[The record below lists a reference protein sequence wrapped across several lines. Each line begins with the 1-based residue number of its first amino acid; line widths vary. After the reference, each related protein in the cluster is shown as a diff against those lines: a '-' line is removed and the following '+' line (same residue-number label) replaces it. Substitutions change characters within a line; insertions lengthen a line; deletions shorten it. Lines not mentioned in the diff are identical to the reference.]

1 MKRIILRAVY
11 MLILPT
17 LYVIALIGLL
27 IRNNY
32 SLDGS
37 QIIVLTMFGGL
48 IIYAW
53 YIIYDMTKKR
63 KPKFLGTGIHVHN
76 QTFNDIIKG
85 DTFWDA
91 DFGMMIWNGK
101 SWESKK

>member
-32 SLDGS
+32 SLDGY
-37 QIIVLTMFGGL
+37 QITVLTMFGGL

-53 YIIYDMTKKR
+53 YLIYDMTKKR

-91 DFGMMIWNGK
+91 DFGMMISHLRVNDH
-101 SWESKK
+101 

>member
-1 MKRIILRAVY
+1 
-11 MLILPT
+11 
-17 LYVIALIGLL
+17 
-27 IRNNY
+27 
-32 SLDGS
+32 
-37 QIIVLTMFGGL
+37 MFGGL

-53 YIIYDMTKKR
+53 YLIYDMTKKR

>member
-17 LYVIALIGLL
+17 LYTIALIGLL

-32 SLDGS
+32 SLDGY
-37 QIIVLTMFGGL
+37 QITVLTMFGGL

-53 YIIYDMTKKR
+53 YLIYDMTKK
-63 KPKFLGTGIHVHN
+63 KPKF
-76 QTFNDIIKG
+76 
-85 DTFWDA
+85 
-91 DFGMMIWNGK
+91 
-101 SWESKK
+101 